1 MKRWTL
7 VNVRGMMTHHPGLAP
22 EHLEAGGGGVVQAR
36 GGRDGAE
43 GLGGLQGRVQSVLVL
58 ARYWGAHNGLSADGV
73 GQDRRWRGI
82 SRGGHH
88 LLQSLAGAVLVSH
101 EVRTEACNG

>member
-43 GLGGLQGRVQSVLVL
+43 TV
-58 ARYWGAHNGLSADGV
+58 
-73 GQDRRWRGI
+73 RGI
-82 SRGGHH
+82 QWRI
-88 LLQSLAGAVLVSH
+88 QPVLKP
-101 EVRTEACNG
+101 

>member
-1 MKRWTL
+1 
-7 VNVRGMMTHHPGLAP
+7 MMTHHPGLAP

-58 ARYWGAHNGLSADGV
+58 ARY
-73 GQDRRWRGI
+73 RGP
-82 SRGGHH
+82 
-88 LLQSLAGAVLVSH
+88 
-101 EVRTEACNG
+101 EY